1 MMHVRLISSRHS
13 LLAAAK
19 GPRKPP
25 EYEAYSR
32 DKHSASCCRSIVALK
47 SKQLA
52 FAWVTTGAI
61 PCNVEERGM
70 TLEITIMPDEYDQP
84 ATNGTIE
91 AAVTL
96 TVELRSRRQSASIEE
111 LATEAVDS
119 TFHTRVTGTDGT
131 NAPERTRAHAALIAE
146 VGRRAHTRI
155 AASTTMAAPD
165 NPVDVASEQSFPASD
180 PPAWIWR

>member
-1 MMHVRLISSRHS
+1 M
-13 LLAAAK
+13 
-19 GPRKPP
+19 
-25 EYEAYSR
+25 
-32 DKHSASCCRSIVALK
+32 
-47 SKQLA
+47 
-52 FAWVTTGAI
+52 TTGAI

-84 ATNGTIE
+84 APNGAIE

-119 TFHTRVTGTDGT
+119 TFRTRVTGTAGT
-131 NAPERTRAHAALIAE
+131 NAQAHAALIAE
-146 VGRRAHTRI
+146 VGRRAHTHI